1 MKKKLIS
8 TMLILVLVVSLLAIG
23 GGAAY
28 AAPAKT
34 VIKLSLMENEEHPQ
48 GLLAAAF
55 QKELEEL
62 SDGQI
67 EVQVYYNG
75 SLYSLEAAMPALR
88 SGDLEAT
95 FTSMQVTEEYLPSI
109 NMLTSTFIFKDYNH
123 MRKVMD
129 GEVGKLLFDE
139 MNNDSVGYIPVG
151 FFYNGSRQLNLR
163 TSDPITKP
171 EDLKSTILRMPSS
184 DAWIAAGES
193 LGAKATP
200 LAYAEVYTALQNGT
214 IDAQDNPLPAVKTM
228 KFYEVTKQI
237 CLTSHIID
245 AEIFAFSVKAWNSLS
260 EEQQGWVKEAAQRAI
275 KVCDDAVID
284 QESELLDFFEGEG
297 LTIVQPD
304 YEAFKEYAY
313 NYYVEKGLTDNW
325 DMDLYAKI
333 QAAAE

>member
-1 MKKKLIS
+1 MKKLLAL
-8 TMLILVLVVSLLAIG
+8 TLCLVLVFGIFSSTSCF
-23 GGAAY
+23 
-28 AAPAKT
+28 AAPSKT

-55 QKELEEL
+55 EKELEEL
-62 SDGQI
+62 SNGEID
-67 EVQVYYNG
+67 VQVFYNG

-95 FTSMQVTEEYLPSI
+95 LTSMQVTAEYLPSI

-129 GEVGKLLFDE
+129 GEVGQMLFE
-139 MNNDSVGYIPVG
+139 QMNNDTVGYVPVG

-163 TSDPITKP
+163 TDKPVTKP
-171 EDLKSTILRMPSS
+171 EDLKSTILRMPAS

-200 LAYAEVYTALQNGT
+200 LAYSEVYTALQNGT

-237 CLTSHIID
+237 SLTYHIID
-245 AEIFAFSVKAWNSLS
+245 AEIFAFSAKVWNSLS
-260 EEQQGWVKEAAQRAI
+260 AEQQGLVKEAADRAI
-275 KVCDDAVID
+275 QVCDEATIA
-284 QESELLDFFEGEG
+284 QEAELISFFEDEG
-297 LTIVQPD
+297 LTIVHPD
-304 YEAFKEYAY
+304 YEAFKDYAY
-313 NYYVEKGLTDNW
+313 NYYVDKGLTADW
-325 DMDLYAKI
+325 DMDLYNQI
-333 QAAAE
+333 QAMAD

>member
-1 MKKKLIS
+1 MKKLIS
-8 TMLILVLVVSLLAIG
+8 TLLCLALVFGVFSALP
-23 GGAAY
+23 AY
-28 AAPAKT
+28 ADSPKT

-48 GLLAAAF
+48 GLMAAAF
-55 QKELEEL
+55 EKELEAL
-62 SDGQI
+62 SNGQI
-67 EVQVYYNG
+67 DVQVFYNG

-95 FTSMQVTEEYLPSI
+95 FTSMQVTSEYLPSI
-109 NMLTSTFIFKDYNH
+109 SMLTSTFIFKDYDH

-129 GEVGKLLFDE
+129 GEVGTTLFDQ
-139 MNNDSVGYIPVG
+139 MNNDTVGYVPIG

-163 TSDPITKP
+163 SDKPVTKP

-200 LAYAEVYTALQNGT
+200 LAYSEVYTALQNGT

-237 CLTSHIID
+237 SLTYHIID
-245 AEIFAFSVKAWNSLS
+245 AEIFAFSSKVWNSLND
-260 EEQQGWVKEAAQRAI
+260 EQQAWVKEAADRAI
-275 KVCDDAVID
+275 KVCDDAVIA
-284 QESELLDFFEGEG
+284 QEAELLSFFEGEG
-297 LTIVQPD
+297 LSIVQPD
-304 YEAFKEYAY
+304 YNAFKEYAY
-313 NYYVEKGLTDNW
+313 NYYVEKGLTADW

-333 QAAAE
+333 QAMAN